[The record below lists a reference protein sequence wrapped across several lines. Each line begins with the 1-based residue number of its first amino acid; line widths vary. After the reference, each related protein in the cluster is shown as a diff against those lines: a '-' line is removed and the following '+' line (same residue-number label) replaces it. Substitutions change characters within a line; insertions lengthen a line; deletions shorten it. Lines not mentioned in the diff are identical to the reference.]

1 MNLERLLAS
10 FRERVDFDFEEPGTF
25 VILIL
30 LVTFIAV
37 TPKASCAF
45 HEAPDS
51 AVAATTQ

>member
-1 MNLERLLAS
+1 MNLERILAS

-30 LVTFIAV
+30 LATFIAF

-45 HEAPDS
+45 HEAPDT
-51 AVAATTQ
+51 AIAASVR